1 MTASGPSKRILVTGG
16 AGFIGSHL
24 CERLLAAGN
33 EVLCV
38 DNYYTGRRANVA
50 HLLDDH
56 GVRRPALVRGIRHQ
70 ADSVAREQV
79 FRDELAARDIPVD
92 EDLVIDGNFWN
103 DTAYRAMWDLLKR
116 RRDMDAVVALNDL
129 SALGTLGALAAAG
142 LRVPEDVA
150 LAGFDD
156 IPMAE
161 HAHPPLTTIHQP
173 IYEIG
178 RMVCEKLVRLIAG
191 EELASRSEILEPR
204 LIVRSSC
211 GSLRKQPDQTGR

>member
-1 MTASGPSKRILVTGG
+1 MTAR
-16 AGFIGSHL
+16 
-24 CERLLAAGN
+24 
-33 EVLCV
+33 
-38 DNYYTGRRANVA
+38 GRR
-50 HLLDDH
+50 HIGYI
-56 GVRRPALVRGIRHQ
+56 GVKEKDP
-70 ADSVAREQV
+70 
-79 FRDELAARDIPVD
+79 
-92 EDLVIDGNFWN
+92 
-103 DTAYRAMWDLLKR
+103 
-116 RRDMDAVVALNDL
+116 
-129 SALGTLGALAAAG
+129 AAG
-142 LRVPEDVA
+142 LARRMGVQDA
-150 LAGFDD
+150 LRAAGLDADAMPRLSGSFDQQSGYSCMTELLAIDPALDGVVCATDTIALGAMSALHERGISVGPDIAVTGFDD